1 MQSTTLTH
9 TSRVKPLTRVKLPY
23 DFDPFP
29 HFFLFLLLGSFSS
42 DFSFIVYHPSTK
54 AMDFSRVP

>member
-1 MQSTTLTH
+1 MICILS
-9 TSRVKPLTRVKLPY
+9 
-23 DFDPFP
+23 
-29 HFFLFLLLGSFSS
+29 FFLRQFFFLGSFSS